1 MSFRGHTGQRGISVH
16 GNFSSAQRR
25 CNSRSQGHHAQSGV
39 VVRIGVRYLRE
50 AAKSRKKRRFRDLS
64 MQDHTSP
71 LSLENS
77 IALQKFGVGQPV
89 RRKEDDT
96 LVRGKGKYTD
106 DFNLPGQAYAWIVR
120 SSHAHGIIRGI
131 DTAAAKAMPGV
142 LGVWTGADLAAAN
155 YGPFTCGLPLK
166 SRDGTPLLQPNRA
179 ALMPDKVRYV
189 GDPVACVVAETLAQA
204 RDAAE
209 AVAVDID
216 PLPAVTSAE
225 EAAKPGA
232 PQLYD
237 HIPNNVAL
245 DYHYGDTAK
254 VEAAFASAA
263 HVTKLDIVNT
273 RVAVVA
279 MEPRAALASY
289 DTASE
294 RYTIQVP
301 TQGVAGNRTSLAKNI
316 LKVPNEKVRLLTANV
331 GGSFGMKNVNY
342 PEYVCILHA
351 AKALGRPVKWTDE
364 RSTSF
369 LSDSHGRAQQ
379 IHGELALD
387 GEGKF
392 LAIKISGYGNLG
404 AYITGVAP
412 SPLSLNVGKNLASV
426 YRTPLMAVDI
436 KTVLTN
442 TTLMGAYRGAGR
454 PEANYFMERLIDR
467 AADEMGINRL
477 TLRKRNFIKPQPM
490 PFEASSG
497 VTYDSGD
504 FQGVFSKALEISDHA
519 NFAKRKKESRKL
531 GKLRGIADGTYLEV
545 PALPG
550 AELGKIVFED
560 EGSVRLITGTLDYG
574 QGHATPFAQVLSAQ
588 LGVPFES
595 IKLEQGDSDVVH
607 TGNGTGGSRSI
618 TASGMAIVEASNRV
632 IEKGKRA
639 AAHLMEAAEADIE
652 FSQGRFTI
660 AGTDRSID
668 IVELAQRLRQGKM
681 PDGVPTSL
689 DVDHTTEAVS
699 STFPNG
705 CHVAEVEIDPDT
717 GIVQIVRYTG
727 VNDFGT
733 IVNPLLVAG
742 QMHGGVAQGIG
753 QALMECVSYDASGQ
767 PITGS
772 FMDYAMPRAEDIP
785 MMAVGDHPVP
795 AKSNPL
801 GTKGCGEAGCA
812 GSLSTI
818 VNAVL
823 DALSDYV

>member
-1 MSFRGHTGQRGISVH
+1 
-16 GNFSSAQRR
+16 
-25 CNSRSQGHHAQSGV
+25 
-39 VVRIGVRYLRE
+39 
-50 AAKSRKKRRFRDLS
+50 
-64 MQDHTSP
+64 MQDYSP
-71 LSLENS
+71 SASVENA

-89 RRKEDDT
+89 LRKEDDT

-106 DFNLPGQAYAWIVR
+106 DFDLPGQVYAWIVR
-120 SSHAHGIIRGI
+120 SSHAHGIIKGI
-131 DTAAAKAMPGV
+131 DTSAAKTMPGV
-142 LGVWTGADLAAAN
+142 LGVWTGADLASAG
-155 YGPFTCGLPLK
+155 YGPYTCGLPLK
-166 SRDGTPLLQPNRA
+166 NRDGTPLLQTNRT
-179 ALMPDKVRYV
+179 ALMSDKVRYV
-189 GDPVACVVAETLAQA
+189 GDPVAFVVAETLAQA

-209 AVAVDID
+209 AVVLDIE

-263 HVTKLDIVNT
+263 HVTKLDITNT

-289 DTASE
+289 DKISE

-301 TQGVAGNRTSLAKNI
+301 TQGVAGNRTNLAKNL
-316 LKVPNEKVRLLTANV
+316 LKVPNDKVHLLTANV
-331 GGSFGMKNVNY
+331 GGSFGMKNINY
-342 PEYVCILHA
+342 PEYICILHA
-351 AKALGRPVKWTDE
+351 AKLLGRPVKWTDE

-379 IHGELALD
+379 IHAELALD
-387 GEGKF
+387 AEGRF
-392 LAIKISGYGNLG
+392 LAVKISGYGNLG

-412 SPLSLNVGKNLASV
+412 SPLSLNVGKNIASV
-426 YRTPLMAVDI
+426 YRTPLLSVDI

-467 AADEMGINRL
+467 AADEIGINRL
-477 TLRKRNFIKPQPM
+477 ILRKRNFIKPAQM
-490 PFEASSG
+490 PFAASSG

-504 FQGVFSKALEISDHA
+504 FQGVFNKALAISDHA
-519 NFAKRKKESRKL
+519 GFAKRKKDSRKR
-531 GKLRGIADGTYLEV
+531 GKLRGIAVGSYLEV
-545 PALPG
+545 TAPPG
-550 AELGKIVFED
+550 VELGKIVFED
-560 EGSVRLITGTLDYG
+560 DGSVKLITGTLDYG
-574 QGHATPFAQVLSAQ
+574 QGHATPFAQVMADQ
-588 LGVPFES
+588 LGVPFEAV
-595 IKLEQGDSDVVH
+595 KLVQGDSDVVH

-618 TASGMAIVEASNRV
+618 TASGMAIVEASKLV
-632 IEKGKRA
+632 IEKGKKA
-639 AAHLMEAAEADIE
+639 AAHLMEAAEGDIE
-652 FSQGRFTI
+652 FAKGRFTI

-668 IVELAQRLRQGKM
+668 IMELAQRLREGKM
-681 PDGVPTSL
+681 PEGVPSSL
-689 DVDHTTEAVS
+689 DVDHTTKEVP

-717 GIVQIVRYTG
+717 GVVQIVRYTG

-733 IVNPLLVAG
+733 IVNPMLVAG
-742 QMHGGVAQGIG
+742 QLHGGVAQGIG
-753 QALMECVSYDASGQ
+753 QALMEKVSYDSSGQ

-772 FMDYAMPRAEDIP
+772 FMDYAMPRAQDIP

-823 DALSDYV
+823 DALAEFGITHIDMPLTSERVWRTIQDAKAKVA

>member
-1 MSFRGHTGQRGISVH
+1 
-16 GNFSSAQRR
+16 
-25 CNSRSQGHHAQSGV
+25 
-39 VVRIGVRYLRE
+39 
-50 AAKSRKKRRFRDLS
+50 
-64 MQDHTSP
+64 MQDHTSST
-71 LSLENS
+71 SLENA

-131 DTAAAKAMPGV
+131 DISAAKAMPGV
-142 LGVWTGADLAAAN
+142 LGVWTGSDLAAAN
-155 YGPFTCGLPLK
+155 YGPFICGLPLK
-166 SRDGTPLLQPNRA
+166 NRDGSPLKQTNRT
-179 ALMPDKVRYV
+179 ALMSDKVRYV
-189 GDPVACVVAETLAQA
+189 GDPIAFVVAETLAQA
-204 RDAAE
+204 RDAGE
-209 AVAVDID
+209 AVVVDID
-216 PLPAVTSAE
+216 PLPAVTDPT

-245 DYHYGDTAK
+245 DYHYGDAAK
-254 VEAAFASAA
+254 VEAAFAGAA
-263 HVTKLDIVNT
+263 HVTKLDITNT
-273 RVAVVA
+273 RIAVVA

-289 DTASE
+289 DKSSE

-301 TQGVAGNRTSLAKNI
+301 TQGVAGNRQNLAKNI
-316 LKVPNEKVRLLTANV
+316 LRVANEKVHLLTANV
-331 GGSFGMKNVNY
+331 GGSFGMKNINY

-351 AKALGRPVKWTDE
+351 AKTLGRPVKWTDE

-369 LSDSHGRAQQ
+369 LSDSHGRAGQ

-387 GEGKF
+387 AEGKF
-392 LAIKISGYGNLG
+392 LAVRISGHGNLG

-426 YRTPLMAVDI
+426 YRTPLMTVDI

-454 PEANYFMERLIDR
+454 PEANYYMERLIDR

-477 TLRKRNFIKPQPM
+477 TLRKRNFIKPAQM
-490 PFEASSG
+490 PFTASSG
-497 VTYDSGD
+497 VIYDSGD
-504 FQGVFSKALEISDHA
+504 FQGVFNKALEVSDHA
-519 NFAKRKKESRKL
+519 NFAKRKKESRKR
-531 GKLRGIADGTYLEV
+531 GRLRGIAVGSYLEV
-545 PALPG
+545 TAPPG
-550 AELGKIVFED
+550 VELGKILFEAD
-560 EGSVRLITGTLDYG
+560 GSVKLITGTLDYG
-574 QGHATPFAQVLSAQ
+574 QGHATPFSQVLSAQ

-607 TGNGTGGSRSI
+607 SGSGTGGSRSI
-618 TASGMAIVEASNRV
+618 TASGMAIVESSKLV

-639 AAHLMEAAEADIE
+639 AAHLLEAAEGDIE
-652 FSQGRFTI
+652 FANGRFTI

-668 IVELAQRLRQGKM
+668 IIELAKRLREGKM
-681 PDGVPTSL
+681 PDGVPDTL
-689 DVDHTTEAVS
+689 DVDHTTEPVP

-705 CHVAEVEIDPDT
+705 CHVAEVEIDPET
-717 GIVQIVRYTG
+717 GIVQIVRYAG
-727 VNDFGT
+727 VNDFGV
-733 IVNPLLVAG
+733 IINPLLVAG

-753 QALMECVSYDASGQ
+753 QALMECVSYDSSGQ

-772 FMDYAMPRAEDIP
+772 FMDYALPRAGDIP
-785 MMAVGDHPVP
+785 MMEVGDHPVP

-823 DALSDYV
+823 DALSEYGITHIDMPLTPERVWRAIRDAKKVA